1 VQADAT
7 EKRIEKAIR
16 LSRQVDEIMA
26 IEDEIRRAKLLRAIK
41 PQVDTANTSTVCDKR
56 ELEVP
61 VGLFKLNIPRAA
73 WIFLRDVLGNLLN
86 PKRKV
91 RAT

>member
-1 VQADAT
+1 
-7 EKRIEKAIR
+7 
-16 LSRQVDEIMA
+16 MA
-26 IEDEIRRAKLLRAIK
+26 IEDEIRRAKLLQAIK

-56 ELEVP
+56 EVEEP

-73 WIFLRDVLGNLLN
+73 WILLCDVLGNLI

-91 RAT
+91 KAT